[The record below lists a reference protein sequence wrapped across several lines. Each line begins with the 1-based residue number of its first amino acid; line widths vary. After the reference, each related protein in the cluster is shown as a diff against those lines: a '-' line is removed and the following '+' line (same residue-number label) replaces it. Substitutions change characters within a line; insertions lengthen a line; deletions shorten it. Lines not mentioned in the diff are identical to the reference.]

1 MQGEASDR
9 LTRPWFY
16 VLLEAVPGPTA
27 FSIAAIAVG
36 LAILNASL
44 FAIGRWLAPSLAL
57 ERDVTL
63 EIFLGQALTVY
74 AIWANWFTTAGS
86 ARDLDRLRPV
96 VTLPAHEFER
106 LARAAT
112 HHPQRSLRIATLAG
126 IAMPPFVALLTLP
139 PSQWSALG
147 IEATGLVAMRC
158 LLWSVL
164 GPVLYGGFVTVRIFW
179 LLGREHIRIDLLDL
193 DALGVFARLG
203 LRLMLVLLG
212 AAIFF
217 APGAA
222 LAASFETS
230 SLLDWVVVLLSLP
243 WVLLG
248 LATLLIPSW
257 GLRHRIRDAKLAEL
271 ARVNAALAGDAG
283 ALDSSPIGRD
293 AGRLTAVDLLAYRDR
308 VEALR
313 EWPID
318 ASVVGRLGLYLL
330 IPLASWVGAA
340 LVERLV
346 DRLFRS
352 GGG

>member
-1 MQGEASDR
+1 MQGEGSDR

-16 VLLEAVPGPTA
+16 VLLEAVPGPTV

-126 IAMPPFVALLTLP
+126 IAMPPFVALLALP

-179 LLGREHIRIDLLDL
+179 LLGREHIRTDLLNL
-193 DALGVFARLG
+193 DALEVFARLG

-222 LAASFETS
+222 LEASFETS

-248 LATLLIPSW
+248 LATLLIPFW
-257 GLRHRIRDAKLAEL
+257 GLRHRIRDAKLA
-271 ARVNAALAGDAG
+271 ALAGDAG
-283 ALDSSPIGRD
+283 ALGGSPIGRD

-308 VEALR
+308 VESLR